1 MNIHEDLKQIDTSV
15 SNFHRHDEVDAYRIV
30 EPTETLLRQTCT
42 RMTALQSGK
51 AQNCYDSDLFPQIQK
66 FTAALHAY
74 CDNQDFQALRRA
86 MKQVQESVK
95 EFNQSVDYLIRTGLV
110 SQQNVIIIPQ
120 NQQNPANVPPLRRK
134 QQSADAQKKQKP
146 PAASAPPRPRPVPV
160 RKSFDEKY
168 FSEKNA
174 QTLLNKNIELVI
186 KITAIEPEAESIVVQ
201 YYLANKNAF
210 RRKDTYPNFWCRLLR
225 KNKIISYQQ
234 TFRVSDWKPLF
245 LEKNLSE
252 EYLSLSKNIF
262 GVPHE
267 GNLQDDGLAL
277 KLRRDSLLISF
288 KTYGERASKSLESE
302 FSGQTQ
308 QTVELLRKDFT
319 EKNEKDVFHYQDT
332 ISFYHQFNHVHS
344 EWNQK
349 EVLVKMKIDMKLK

>member
-1 MNIHEDLKQIDTSV
+1 MNIHEDLKQIDNSV

-30 EPTETLLRQTCT
+30 EPTETLLRQTCA
-42 RMTALQSGK
+42 RMTTLQSGK
-51 AQNCYDSDLFPQIQK
+51 AQNCYDSDLSPQIKK
-66 FTAALHAY
+66 FTSALNAY
-74 CDNQDFQALRRA
+74 SDNQDFQALRHV

-120 NQQNPANVPPLRRK
+120 NQQNPAPVPPLRRK
-134 QQSADAQKKQKP
+134 QQPDAEKKQKST
-146 PAASAPPRPRPVPV
+146 ASAPPKRRPAPAK
-160 RKSFDEKY
+160 KSFDEKY
-168 FSEKNA
+168 FSDENA
-174 QTLLNKNIELVI
+174 QALLNKNIELVI
-186 KITAIEPEAESIVVQ
+186 KITAEETENGSTVVQ

-210 RRKDTYPNFWCRLLR
+210 RRKDTYPNFWNRLFR
-225 KNKIISYQQ
+225 KNKIVSYQQ
-234 TFRVSDWKPLF
+234 AFRVSDWKPLF
-245 LEKNLSE
+245 PEKNLPE

-262 GVPHE
+262 GIPHE
-267 GNLQDDGLAL
+267 GNLQDDGLLL
-277 KLRRDSLLISF
+277 KIRRDSLLISF
-288 KTYGERASKSLESE
+288 KTYGERASKSLTSE

-319 EKNEKDVFHYQDT
+319 EKNEKDACHYQDT